1 MVDLLGIYE
10 AIYVV
15 MLTFIQGE
23 ELKVMPA

>member
-1 MVDLLGIYE
+1 MVDLLGIYG

-15 MLTFIQGE
+15 MLVFIQGE